1 MLTVE
6 PETPFQ
12 RYRLKRV
19 GIEVWAKRMPEAF
32 ELRLKLGRVDQRKAG
47 AKQVV
52 DFVQL
57 LKGDAGDYLVLDAA
71 TGGKSVYHGAS
82 FERVYEAVLDTPL
95 K

>member
-1 MLTVE
+1 MLTAE
-6 PETPFQ
+6 PDTPFR

-32 ELRLKLGRVDQRKAG
+32 ELKMKLGRVDQRKAG

-57 LKGDAGDYLVLDAA
+57 LKGDAGDYLVIDAD
-71 TGGKSVYHGAS
+71 TGDKSVHHGPS
-82 FERVYEAVLDTPL
+82 FERIYEAVSDTS
-95 K
+95 

>member
-12 RYRLKRV
+12 RYRLRRA

-32 ELRLKLGRVDQRKAG
+32 ELRIKLGRVDQRKAG

-52 DFVQL
+52 DYVQFL
-57 LKGDAGDYLVLDAA
+57 RGDTGDYLIIDTA
-71 TGGKSVYHGAS
+71 TGTKSVHRGPS
-82 FERVYEAVLDTPL
+82 FERIYEPVLDTP
-95 K
+95 